1 MLYMQERR
9 LVAFLLEVP
18 GSRELAASQSRKAG
32 CVTSTVRPL
41 LVLPYCPKTVLGDT
55 ETTQDDV

>member
-1 MLYMQERR
+1 
-9 LVAFLLEVP
+9 LEVP